1 LGKNLTTLVWSLPVV
16 AIGLGVPAFC
26 VYFTVQGGLH
36 WIATL
41 VISCAAVL
49 AAGLLGIVEFGIL
62 SRILTEEDTGADDR
76 LRTLRASQRATL
88 EEMDRIEEILTEIR
102 DALRAVGE

>member
-1 LGKNLTTLVWSLPVV
+1 VPVV

-26 VYFTVQGGLH
+26 VYFTVQGGLY

-41 VISCAAVL
+41 VISLAAIL
-49 AAGLLGIVEFGIL
+49 AAGILGIVEYGIL
-62 SRILTEEDTGADDR
+62 SEILTERDTGADDR
-76 LRTLRASQRATL
+76 LRALRASQRASL
-88 EEMDRIEEILTEIR
+88 EELDRIEEVLTEIR